1 MITGGMADKSNQ
13 EIQEQL
19 ADLERREQE
28 AASLPSHIQKIY
40 SPEVLKKLFAHS
52 LLIDMDDNNAK
63 VDVIKELVGDEDF
76 MELGPGT
83 NRVGLLGPDGCC
95 HKIAMDRRGIVDNM
109 TEFRRSPELEW
120 VAPRAYETN
129 GVVLVAENVELMTKE
144 DYRNNRIHNLEICEA
159 LAQNYIFTDIG
170 FAMKNFCNWGIRQDG
185 TLVILDT
192 GYLIPI
198 IGNEQ
203 ALECPIC
210 GRRLR
215 YRPNYTGFTCGH
227 CGTNFGFIDI
237 YRRINTKVEDELY
250 EGLTGFELPD
260 FSQFNGTLYNNGLMK
275 GGHIRSDIGTQV
287 EPKFVPGTTMRFE
300 DLQDILQ
307 RGGAGSDT

>member
-1 MITGGMADKSNQ
+1 MITGGMADKANE
-13 EIQEQL
+13 EIQAQL
-19 ADLERREQE
+19 EDLKRREEE
-28 AASLPSHIQKIY
+28 AASLPSHIEKIY
-40 SPEVLKKLFAHS
+40 SPDTIKKLFAHA

-63 VDVIKELVGDEDF
+63 VDVIKELIGEENF

-95 HKIAMDRRGIVDNM
+95 HKIAMDRRGIVDNL

-129 GVVLVAENVELMTKE
+129 GVILVAENVELMTK
-144 DYRNNRIHNLEICEA
+144 DDFRNLDNRANILRICEA
-159 LAQNYIFTDIG
+159 LSQNYIFTDIG
-170 FAMKNFCNWGIRQDG
+170 YAMKNFCNWGIRQDG

-198 IGNEQ
+198 IGNE
-203 ALECPIC
+203 AAMECPVC

-227 CGTNFGFIDI
+227 CGTNFGFIDV
-237 YRRINTKVEDELY
+237 YRRINTKVEEELF
-250 EGLTGFELPD
+250 EGITGFELPD
-260 FSQFNGTLYNNGLMK
+260 LSQFNGTIYNNDVMK
-275 GGHIRSDIGTQV
+275 GGHIDPDIDKPKPV
-287 EPKFVPGTTMRFE
+287 EYVPGTTMRFE
-300 DLQDILQ
+300 DLQDILK
-307 RGGAGSDT
+307 GGDA